1 MEDLELRA
9 RANAIVPPPSP
20 AAVSQMAPPAMSR
33 KPVATEM
40 ETAPSATLDQ
50 LALLVGFVAFIVTLL
65 EFGHPVDEVL
75 TGVWV
80 ALNLYG
86 VATQILLRNGEL
98 GLGVTRGFALIMS
111 FALLL
116 HLWNT
121 NNAHGDAVAVFG
133 FLFALLVQWAPIVYT
148 LGRREDV
155 ARKLALKRRED
166 VEWGECEVE
175 QEEQDDAITKEEI
188 EQVVLAADLMDALAR
203 EKS

>member
-9 RANAIVPPPSP
+9 RANAIVPPVLQ
-20 AAVSQMAPPAMSR
+20 AAVSHTAATMSR

-166 VEWGECEVE
+166 VEWGECEQE
-175 QEEQDDAITKEEI
+175 QEEDEDGAITKEEI